1 MSIRPGSVG
10 LRESGCRAARGAR
23 GSRGGARRAGAVLL
37 LAALFAGAC
46 GKDNGGNAGADSAA
60 RDSVRR
66 LPASDSLAGAGGT
79 GGAGAGAG
87 RGPAGETAA
96 GSRTV
101 LFVGTSLTAGLGL
114 DPDSAYPALIQ
125 RKIDSAGLPFRAV
138 NAGVS
143 GETTAAL
150 LRRLDW
156 LLRQPA
162 AVIVVE
168 TGANDGLRGIPVET
182 ARENIGAVLRRIRAS
197 QPQARVVLV
206 QMEAPPNL
214 GRRYVAAFRAMYGE
228 LAREHGAVLMPFL
241 LDGVAG
247 ESGLNQADGIH
258 PNGKGERKVAENVW
272 RTLGPVL
279 GAIQGPTAAA
289 KAVVGFE
296 KVRSGVAP
304 WALTVAGRGKQR

>member
-1 MSIRPGSVG
+1 M
-10 LRESGCRAARGAR
+10 
-23 GSRGGARRAGAVLL
+23 
-37 LAALFAGAC
+37 
-46 GKDNGGNAGADSAA
+46 
-60 RDSVRR
+60 
-66 LPASDSLAGAGGT
+66 
-79 GGAGAGAG
+79 
-87 RGPAGETAA
+87 
-96 GSRTV
+96 
-101 LFVGTSLTAGLGL
+101 
-114 DPDSAYPALIQ
+114 
-125 RKIDSAGLPFRAV
+125 

-168 TGANDGLRGIPVET
+168 AGANDGLRGIPVET

-214 GRRYVAAFRAMYGE
+214 GRRYVTAFRSMYGE

-247 ESGLNQADGIH
+247 EAGLNQADGIH
-258 PNGKGERKVAENVW
+258 PNGRGERKVAENVW
-272 RTLGPVL
+272 ETVGPVL
-279 GAIQGPTAAA
+279 EAIQGRPGATGTA
-289 KAVVGFE
+289 GT
-296 KVRSGVAP
+296 P
-304 WALTVAGRGKQR
+304 H